1 MHEREQQVLDFVR
14 DIMERERVPYTAL
27 IHGRGKATLIVE
39 AWVRYSMTS
48 ARVRLG
54 NFRARKSLT
63 PVLAKIK
70 RVLDLIPFDRIRD
83 DVAAYEERQRMPK
96 LTHEEMER
104 LLA

>member
-14 DIMERERVPYTAL
+14 DTMERERVPYTAL
-27 IHGRGKATLIVE
+27 IHGRGKATLIVD
-39 AWVRYSMTS
+39 AWVRYSRTS
-48 ARVRLG
+48 VRVRLG

-63 PVLAKIK
+63 PVLAKVG
-70 RVLDLIPFDRIRD
+70 RMLALIPFDRIRGD
-83 DVAAYEERQRMPK
+83 IAAYEERQRIPK